1 LQNGMAAIAVF
12 ALVLV
17 IAVRLA
23 RDVSVFG
30 EAAGGRGPSPK

>member
-1 LQNGMAAIAVF
+1 MAAIAVF
-12 ALVLV
+12 ALILV

-30 EAAGGRGPSPK
+30 EEAGGRGAPPGK